1 MKRINLCKIIY
12 VIPQYF
18 TSNNHKRYENGVWTG
33 KNNYGAYRR
42 FHFALLDIISGVEL
56 YAVSIHIL
64 GEGRSSFGDNIQ
76 MTPKIMA
83 KYSITDKQVL
93 MRGLEDAKVGDEF
106 GNVRVEDFS
115 DYGVELNYTDG
126 ELNNVTLKMV
136 DRNVDI
142 NYFNE

>member
-1 MKRINLCKIIY
+1 MDRKKQLWSLQKVPFC
-12 VIPQYF
+12 F
-18 TSNNHKRYENGVWTG
+18 TRY
-33 KNNYGAYRR
+33 Y
-42 FHFALLDIISGVEL
+42 SGVEL

-93 MRGLEDAKVGDEF
+93 MRGLEDAKIGDEF

-126 ELNNVTLKMV
+126 ELNNV
-136 DRNVDI
+136 
-142 NYFNE
+142 

>member
-1 MKRINLCKIIY
+1 M
-12 VIPQYF
+12 VPTHF

-33 KNNYGAYRR
+33 KDNFGATRG
-42 FHFALLDIISGVEL
+42 FQFELLNVMNGVEL

-64 GEGRSSFGDNIQ
+64 DGGLSSFGDNVQ
-76 MTPKIMA
+76 MAPKIMLR
-83 KYSITDKQVL
+83 YSTSDKQVL
-93 MRGLEDAKVGDEF
+93 MRGLENAKIEDEF
-106 GNVRVEDFS
+106 GNIRIEDFS

-126 ELNNVTLKMV
+126 KLDNVTLKMF

>member
-1 MKRINLCKIIY
+1 M
-12 VIPQYF
+12 IPQYF

-33 KNNYGAYRR
+33 KDNLGAYRG
-42 FHFALLDIISGVEL
+42 FQFTLLDIVNGIEL

-64 GEGRSSFGDNIQ
+64 DGSISNFGDNIQ
-76 MTPKIMA
+76 MAPKIMLR
-83 KYSITDKQVL
+83 YSTTDKQVL
-93 MRGLEDAKVGDEF
+93 MRGLENAKVGDEF
-106 GNVRVEDFS
+106 GNIRIEDFS

-126 ELNNVTLKMV
+126 KLNNVTLKMF